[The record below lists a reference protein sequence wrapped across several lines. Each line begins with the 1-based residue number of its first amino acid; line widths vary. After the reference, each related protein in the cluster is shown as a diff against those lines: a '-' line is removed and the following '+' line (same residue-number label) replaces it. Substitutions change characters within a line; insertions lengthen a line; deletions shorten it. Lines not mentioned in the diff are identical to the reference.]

1 MRDHGKLTDTG
12 NIAQET
18 SETPRPVTE
27 AGKLSIQGQDVN
39 DGGTLDAPPEHQPGA
54 ATGELGDA
62 RRAETDAEKSEVK
75 HHHLTEEDKEGS
87 IRPPEGW
94 RPGGMERR

>member
-1 MRDHGKLTDTG
+1 MHDHKIPGDSKDTPL
-12 NIAQET
+12 ET
-18 SETPRPVTE
+18 SDNSKPLSD

-39 DGGTLDAPPEHQPGA
+39 DNGTPDAPPEHQPSA

-94 RPGGMERR
+94 RPGVMERS